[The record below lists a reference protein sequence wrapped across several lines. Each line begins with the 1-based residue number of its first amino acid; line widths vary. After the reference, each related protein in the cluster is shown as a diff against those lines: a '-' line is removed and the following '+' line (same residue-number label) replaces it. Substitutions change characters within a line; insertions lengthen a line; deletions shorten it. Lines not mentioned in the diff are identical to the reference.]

1 MRRDQLEHLIR
12 AAGALLGEDTIIVI
26 GSQAILASVAVPDD
40 AVLTRSMEADLLPA
54 DDPDEA
60 KADLIDGLLGAGSM
74 FDDTHGVHAD
84 GVSATTAVL
93 PAGWRDRLVEV
104 MNDNPGGVRG
114 LCLEPHDLVI
124 SKLVAGRTKDVE
136 FGAADPSWSRSD
148 HTPRRAPRRDRP
160 RRDPTAADPSAPRH
174 LDHAMSAAV
183 DGAAGRAGHGPFQD
197 AATRCEGCHTGP
209 SITDQLTVTY

>member
-93 PAGWRDRLVEV
+93 PDGWRNRLVEIV
-104 MNDNPGGVRG
+104 NDNTGGVRG

-124 SKLVAGRTKDVE
+124 SKLAAGRTKDIE
-136 FGAADPSWSRSD
+136 FCA
-148 HTPRRAPRRDRP
+148 
-160 RRDPTAADPSAPRH
+160 
-174 LDHAMSAAV
+174 AAV
-183 DGAAGRAGHGPFQD
+183 TTGLVENTMLIARL
-197 AATRCEGCHTGP
+197 AATELDDARRRQ
-209 SITDQLTVTY
+209 IRAQLDEWATK